1 MAGEH
6 FRPWERLRSRRDFLK
21 VFRSGGRV
29 HRRGLLL
36 HFLANGLDHDRLGL
50 SVSRRIGGA
59 VRRNRVKRWLREA
72 YRRNKRTRGPG
83 MDLVVTPKIPL
94 LEEDYHEAERS
105 LRSAIREASNKLGGR
120 ATGRGCS

>member
-1 MAGEH
+1 M
-6 FRPWERLRSRRDFLK
+6 
-21 VFRSGGRV
+21 
-29 HRRGLLL
+29 
-36 HFLANGLDHDRLGL
+36 ANGLDHDRLGL

-94 LEEDYHEAERS
+94 LEENYHEAERS
-105 LRSAIREASNKLGGR
+105 LRSALREASKKLGGR